1 MPYIILFGDSC
12 KWTNDS
18 FLSQV
23 AYDNDATAK
32 FRFCAP
38 KVGLI
43 WETPVWRARH
53 AVPEGFLRLAL
64 SLDKNPMPILDQ
76 HNSYF

>member
-43 WETPVWRARH
+43 WETP
-53 AVPEGFLRLAL
+53 G
-64 SLDKNPMPILDQ
+64 
-76 HNSYF
+76 